1 MLFYCCIRNCH
12 EEMQYDGTVLEFSVW
27 YKCVI
32 LQALFE
38 NLLVTHF
45 LSLPPV
51 YVCDFC
57 PYSLLDL
64 NSLISFF
71 AKYLLASRFS
81 RLFYNFSMNNVCLY
95 CGTKSFFAA
104 FAHYQFAI
112 AIMHLWLLLL
122 FTMQGEE
129 QQTVDGLLHSLGLGK
144 YAILFKAEEVCYS
157 TPSPP
162 KKKKKKLNALLK
174 LS

>member
-1 MLFYCCIRNCH
+1 MVQVCYFAGIIWKFACNSFSFSSTCICLWLLSPFPV
-12 EEMQYDGTVLEFSVW
+12 GSEFS
-27 YKCVI
+27 Y
-32 LQALFE
+32 QLF
-38 NLLVTHF
+38 
-45 LSLPPV
+45 
-51 YVCDFC
+51 C
-57 PYSLLDL
+57 
-64 NSLISFF
+64 
-71 AKYLLASRFS
+71 KYLLASRFS